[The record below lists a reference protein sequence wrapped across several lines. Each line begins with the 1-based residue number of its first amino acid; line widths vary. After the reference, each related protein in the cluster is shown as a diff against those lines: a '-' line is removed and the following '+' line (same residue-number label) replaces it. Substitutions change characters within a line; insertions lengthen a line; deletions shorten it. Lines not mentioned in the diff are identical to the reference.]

1 METIAAIR
9 DPADPNFRRGVQ
21 VISSEADRLYS
32 MVEELLDFS
41 RMQNGLKLDLQLLDL
56 VAEVSD
62 AWSWR
67 ACILRMTNPKSR
79 CR

>member
-1 METIAAIR
+1 MTRPTQIS
-9 DPADPNFRRGVQ
+9 RRGVQ

-32 MVEELLDFS
+32 MVEGSLDFS

-62 AWSWR
+62 AAIMWSAAWSWR